1 MSDVTRAEV
10 CAVACADAWRG
21 DGARLA
27 SAFGFV
33 PLIGARLARATFEP
47 DLLISDGEAYLIA
60 NTLPIDGKGEK
71 VVEGWL
77 PFRDVFRL
85 LATGR
90 RHVMMAPSQIDRY
103 GNMNLSV
110 IGDHARPKR
119 QLIGSRG
126 GPGNTVNHATSY
138 WVANHSARVFVEQVD
153 FVSGVG
159 TKRAREAGLRFHDLR
174 RVVTNL
180 AVLDFE
186 AEDGAMRIR
195 SVHPGVTVDEVRA
208 ATGFEI
214 VVEDDVAESRLPTSE
229 ELRLIR
235 DLLDPRSLRDK
246 EVAA

>member
-60 NTLPIDGKGEK
+60 NTLPINGKGAK
-71 VVEGWL
+71 VIEGWL
-77 PFRDVFRL
+77 PFREVFTL

-90 RHVMMAPSQIDRY
+90 RHVMMAPSQIDRF

-110 IGDHARPKR
+110 IGDHATPTR

-126 GPGNTVNHATSY
+126 APGNTVNHTTSY
-138 WVANHSARVFVEQVD
+138 WVANHSPRVFVEQVD

-159 TKRAREAGLRFHDLR
+159 TQRAREAGLRFHDLR
-174 RVVTNL
+174 LVITNL

-186 AEDGAMRIR
+186 TDDGALRIR
-195 SVHPGVTVDEVRA
+195 SVHPGVTVDEVQA
-208 ATGFEI
+208 ATAFELATSGE
-214 VVEDDVAESRLPTSE
+214 VGESRLPRE
-229 ELRLIR
+229 DELRVIR
-235 DLLDPRSLRDK
+235 EVLDPGGLRDK
-246 EVAA
+246 EVKA